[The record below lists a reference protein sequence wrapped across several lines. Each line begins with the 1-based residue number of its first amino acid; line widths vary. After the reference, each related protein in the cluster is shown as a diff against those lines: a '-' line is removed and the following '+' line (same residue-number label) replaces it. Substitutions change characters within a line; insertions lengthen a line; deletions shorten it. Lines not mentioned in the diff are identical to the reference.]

1 MKYAGGIRPDGGCR
15 LFRYMG
21 RIVMKFKD
29 RVVLV
34 TGSTRGIGKG
44 IAEAFAAEGAHVII
58 NGVTPE
64 RVNETVAELKEKGYA
79 ASGSV
84 FDTADFAAVMK
95 AAEEIKKEIGA
106 VEILVNNAG
115 ISPKKNGKKVE
126 FRHMDAEDWNRVVD
140 VNLNG
145 VFNCCR
151 AVINDMIEAKYGK
164 IINISSAFARY
175 YAPMSMA
182 HYMAT
187 KTAVLGLTRS
197 ISGETCQY
205 GINCNAVAPGRTW
218 TEMTRG
224 VPEEV
229 NQAFMKTIPAG
240 RFAEVEEMA
249 SAVLYLASD
258 EAAYIHGAT
267 IDVNGG
273 ACMV

>member
-1 MKYAGGIRPDGGCR
+1 MR
-15 LFRYMG
+15 
-21 RIVMKFKD
+21 FKN
-29 RVVLV
+29 RVVLI

-44 IAEAFAAEGAHVII
+44 IAEAFAKEGAKVII

-64 RVNETVAELKEKGYA
+64 RVDETVRALQEKGYMVY
-79 ASGSV
+79 GSV
-84 FDTADFAAVMK
+84 FDTADFDAVNEAVDLICK
-95 AAEEIKKEIGA
+95 DVGP

-115 ISPKKNGKKVE
+115 ISPKKNGQKVQ
-126 FRHMDAEDWNRVVD
+126 FRDMEYADWKRVVD

-151 AVINDMIEAKYGK
+151 AVINDMIEARYGK
-164 IINISSAFARY
+164 IVNISSAFARY

-197 ISGETCQY
+197 ISGETCEY

-224 VPEEV
+224 VPEAI
-229 NQAFMKTIPAG
+229 NNAFMETIPAK

-267 IDVNGG
+267 LDVNGG

>member
-1 MKYAGGIRPDGGCR
+1 
-15 LFRYMG
+15 
-21 RIVMKFKD
+21 MKFEN

-44 IAEAFAAEGAHVII
+44 IAEAFAREGAKVII

-64 RVNETVAELKEKGYA
+64 RVNETVSEFREKGYSA
-79 ASGSV
+79 YGKV
-84 FDTADFAAVMK
+84 FDTADYKAVSEAVGM
-95 AAEEIKKEIGA
+95 IKREVGP

-115 ISPKKNGKKVE
+115 ISPKKNGQKVE
-126 FRHMDAEDWNRVVD
+126 FRNMDAEDWNRVVD

-151 AVINDMIEAKYGK
+151 AIINDMIEARYGK

-182 HYMAT
+182 HYTAT
-187 KTAVLGLTRS
+187 KTAVLGLTRA
-197 ISGETCQY
+197 ISGETCLY
-205 GINCNAVAPGRTW
+205 GINSNAVAPGRTW

-224 VPEEV
+224 VPEAV
-229 NQAFMKTIPAG
+229 NNAFMQTIPAG

-258 EAAYIHGAT
+258 EASYIHGAT

-273 ACMV
+273 ACMI

>member
-1 MKYAGGIRPDGGCR
+1 
-15 LFRYMG
+15 
-21 RIVMKFKD
+21 MKFEN

-44 IAEAFAAEGAHVII
+44 IAEAFAAEGAKVII

-64 RVNETVAELKEKGYA
+64 RVDETVRELRDKGYDA
-79 ASGSV
+79 FGSV
-84 FDTADFAAVMK
+84 FDTADFAEVMK
-95 AAEEIKKEIGA
+95 AVDTVRKDIGP

-115 ISPKKNGKKVE
+115 ISPKKNGQKVE
-126 FRHMDAEDWNRVVD
+126 FRHMDYEDWARVVD

-151 AVINDMIEAKYGK
+151 AVINDMIEAGYGK
-164 IINISSAFARY
+164 IVNISSAFARY

-197 ISGETCQY
+197 ISGETCQF

-229 NQAFMKTIPAG
+229 NNAFMKTIPAG

-249 SAVLYLASD
+249 AAVLFLASD

-267 IDVNGG
+267 LDVNGG
-273 ACMV
+273 SCML